1 MFVSELSSQR
11 VAYAREVITYS
22 EAGRLSCRGVDLGC
36 LSILLLPPHG
46 TELSERPLK
55 MNLPLFRGETVVV
68 EGLLDG
74 IAEVQGENAWDIRFR
89 RMPTSIRAKLVDF
102 VRKRATDEHAIVVPR
117 RTRPTSSLPNVLA
130 ATDADAVQPTV
141 DMQPR
146 TPQTGPHR
154 AATGT
159 LLVTAVTPEQ
169 IAAAKGEPQR

>member
-102 VRKRATDEHAIVVPR
+102 VRKRATDEHAIVAAPDAPHQQLAQRAR
-117 RTRPTSSLPNVLA
+117 RHR
-130 ATDADAVQPTV
+130 
-141 DMQPR
+141 R
-146 TPQTGPHR
+146 RRR
-154 AATGT
+154 AADGRYATPHAPDRSPPGRHRH
-159 LLVTAVTPEQ
+159 TAGHRRHARADRRRQ
-169 IAAAKGEPQR
+169 GRAQR